1 MHENNIRLLR
11 IKDVVLKVGL
21 SKPTIYSKIRMGS
34 FPRQVVLGPKTVAWV
49 ESEINEWLSEKM
61 AERTN

>member
-11 IKDVVLKVGL
+11 IKDVVSKVGL
-21 SKPTIYSKIRMGS
+21 SKPTIYLKIREGD
-34 FPRQVVLGPKTVAWV
+34 FPRQVFLGPKTVAWV
-49 ESEINEWLSEKM
+49 ESEINEWLSAKM